1 MKRVVPELLIDV
13 IRSTPP
19 TLGRCRAAACKREIE
34 WVQTV
39 KGKRLP
45 VDHPLRVVREFARLD
60 GTLLT
65 VIDTARVH
73 WATCGDADQFR
84 RKPAAR
90 KGPQ

>member
-1 MKRVVPELLIDV
+1 VKRVVPELLIDV

-19 TLGRCRAAACKREIE
+19 LLGRCRGEACRRRIE

-45 VDHPLRVVREFARLD
+45 VDHPLRVVREFARHD

-73 WATCGDADQFR
+73 WATCADVDQFR
-84 RKPAAR
+84 RKRAPQ
-90 KGPQ
+90 KGTR